1 MLKARVIPCLLLEGE
16 SLVKTVRF
24 QDPNYIG
31 DPINTVWIYN
41 EMEVDELIFLDI
53 TATKEKRK
61 PNFKIIEEIANEC
74 FMPLAYGGGVRDI
87 ADLERLFKIG
97 IEKIS
102 INSYAFENPDFI
114 TEVSKLYG
122 SQSIIVS
129 IDIKNNYRNKY
140 EVYTVGGSKNV
151 KLKPVEW
158 ARRMEQAGAGEL
170 LITSI
175 NRDGTWDGYDVD
187 LIRMITRSVSIPVIA
202 CGGAGKLDD
211 FAYAVNEGGAS
222 AVAAGSMFVYQKKDL
237 GVLIKYPAEEE
248 LVRFLYKQ

>member
-1 MLKARVIPCLLLEGE
+1 MLKTRVIPCLLLAGDR
-16 SLVKTVRF
+16 LVKTVKF
-24 QDPNYIG
+24 ENPSYIG
-31 DPINTVWIYN
+31 DPVNTVWIYN

-53 TATKEKRK
+53 AATKENRK
-61 PNFKIIEEIANEC
+61 PNFKILEEIASEC
-74 FMPLAYGGGVRDI
+74 FMPLSYGGGINDI
-87 ADLERLFKIG
+87 RDLEKLFKIG

-114 TEVSKLYG
+114 TQVSKLYG

-129 IDIKNNYRNKY
+129 IDIKSNYWNKY

-170 LITSI
+170 LVTSI
-175 NRDGTWDGYDVD
+175 NRDGTWEGYDIN
-187 LIRMITRSVSIPVIA
+187 LIKMIADSVNIPVIA
-202 CGGAGKLDD
+202 CGGAGNIDD
-211 FAYAVNEGGAS
+211 FAYAVNKGGAS
-222 AVAAGSMFVYQKKDL
+222 AVAAGSLFVYQKKDL

-248 LVRFLYKQ
+248 LKTVLK